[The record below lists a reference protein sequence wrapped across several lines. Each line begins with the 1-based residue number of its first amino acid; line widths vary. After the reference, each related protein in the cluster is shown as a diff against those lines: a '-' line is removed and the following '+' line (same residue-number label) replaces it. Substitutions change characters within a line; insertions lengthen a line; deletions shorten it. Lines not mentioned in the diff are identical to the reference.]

1 LNAKLTDIASSA
13 ALATATGGLTLL
25 QDSGS
30 VKALLSA
37 EATNNNVNV
46 ISSPSLM
53 VLNNQEANIQ
63 VGDEVP
69 IRTSEST
76 NTNGSVNP
84 IQTSSIEQRKTGVK
98 LTVKPRV
105 NANGLVIMDIEQSVE
120 NVKDTGSGSNIDS
133 PTIATREITSTV
145 AVQSGETIVL
155 GGLIKDDITD
165 NKSGIPF
172 LHELPLIGPL
182 FGGTNKKNNKTELVV
197 LITPRVVGTRQDAR
211 LITDEFKRKLT
222 GIYDDQPVVLKAE

>member
-1 LNAKLTDIASSA
+1 
-13 ALATATGGLTLL
+13 
-25 QDSGS
+25 
-30 VKALLSA
+30 
-37 EATNNNVNV
+37 
-46 ISSPSLM
+46 M

-76 NTNGSVNP
+76 NTNGGGVNP
-84 IQTSSIEQRKTGVK
+84 IQTSSIQQRKTGVK

-120 NVKDTGSGSNIDS
+120 NVKETGSGSNIDS

-172 LHELPLIGPL
+172 LHEIPVIGSL
-182 FGGTNKKNNKTELVV
+182 FGGTNKKNIKTELVV

-222 GIYDDQPVVLKAE
+222 GIYEDQPVVLKTQ